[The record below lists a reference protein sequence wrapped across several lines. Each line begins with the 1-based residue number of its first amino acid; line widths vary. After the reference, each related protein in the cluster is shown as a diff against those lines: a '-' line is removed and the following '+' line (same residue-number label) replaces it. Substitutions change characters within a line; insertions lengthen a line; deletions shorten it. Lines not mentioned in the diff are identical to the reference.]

1 MIKMFKNADAYVRGR
16 GIVKT
21 DITFGSEIL
30 EIGGG
35 TGEVIPLPEDALVL
49 PAFIDIH
56 THGAAG
62 CDFMDGSE
70 NSLGAIDGALSR
82 EGTAYYLATTM
93 TQSAE
98 KINDALAAIAKFKEG
113 DNGLLGVHLEGPF
126 ISKKRVGAQSPD
138 FVSPPDCKL
147 FDGFLKSARGLI
159 RTVTLAPEVGGAVN
173 FIKYLVKKGVAVSI
187 GHSDAT
193 FDEAEAAA
201 EAGADKVTHT
211 FNAQSGVHHRDI
223 GVAGCALSDD
233 RLYTELIA
241 DGIHVSYTAIKL
253 LLKCKPQDRV
263 ILITDAMRAK
273 GAAGGE
279 SELGGQKVYVR
290 GGEARLA
297 DGTLAGSVLKM
308 NEAVKNLVERAG
320 ASLEYAVDCASYNP
334 AKYLKLE
341 GCGSIAPKNQADFTV
356 TDRALNVLMTVRRG
370 KIIYRK

>member
-1 MIKMFKNADAYVRGR
+1 MIKTFKNADAYVRGR

-21 DITFGSEIL
+21 DITFGKKIS

-35 TGEVIPLPEDALVL
+35 SGEVIPLPEGAIVL

-62 CDFMDGSE
+62 CDFMDGSQ
-70 NSLGAIDGALSR
+70 NSLRAIDTALAS
-82 EGTAYYLATTM
+82 EGTAHYLATTM

-98 KINDALAAIAKFKEG
+98 KINAALAAIAMFKG
-113 DNGLLGVHLEGPF
+113 DDNGLLGVHLEGPF

-147 FDGFLKSARGLI
+147 FDGFFESARRLI
-159 RTVTLAPEVGGAVN
+159 KSVTLAPEVGGAVE
-173 FIKYLVKKGVAVSI
+173 FIKHLVKKGVTVSI

-193 FDEAEAAA
+193 FDEAEAAID
-201 EAGADKVTHT
+201 AGADKVTHT
-211 FNAQSGVHHRDI
+211 FNAQSGVHHRDL

-233 RLYTELIA
+233 RLYAELIA
-241 DGIHVSYTAIKL
+241 DGIHVSYPAIKL
-253 LLKCKPQDRV
+253 LLKCKPRDRV

-320 ASLEYAVDCASYNP
+320 ESLEYAVDCASYNP
-334 AKYLKLE
+334 AKYLNLE
-341 GCGSIAPKNQADFTV
+341 GCGSIAPNNQADFTV
-356 TDRALNVLMTVRRG
+356 IDRAFNVIMTVRRG
-370 KIIYRK
+370 EIIYRK

>member
-1 MIKMFKNADAYVRGR
+1 MFKNADAYVRGR